1 VIEINF
7 YYPEG
12 FLILNEIR
20 EIELGFLQACSR
32 GGRRATSIK
41 RGSVLIDRPTQ
52 ATIQQKAMYEVSR
65 RQKILRE
72 INKS

>member
-1 VIEINF
+1 V
-7 YYPEG
+7 
-12 FLILNEIR
+12 
-20 EIELGFLQACSR
+20 IELGFLHACSR
-32 GGRRATSIK
+32 GDRRATSIK

-52 ATIQQKAMYEVSR
+52 ATIQQKVMYKVSR